1 MLIETKGD
9 VSTICPTGQNQFQK
23 EIKHH
28 FGKKNLGDRDDDFL
42 NTLDNWCK
50 ERNTMASYKERVRFL
65 PTVNDNTGE
74 IVMERLKQMF
84 YRRFPNSNVL
94 LSYRIAPLST
104 QMGEEK
110 TETPASE
117 HNG

>member
-1 MLIETKGD
+1 MDYVGQLVQRAKYKGLL
-9 VSTICPTGQNQFQK
+9 F
-23 EIKHH
+23 
-28 FGKKNLGDRDDDFL
+28 
-42 NTLDNWCK
+42 
-50 ERNTMASYKERVRFL
+50 KERVRFL

-74 IVMERLKQMF
+74 IVMERMKQMF

-94 LSYRIAPLST
+94 FSYRIAPLST
-104 QMGEEK
+104 KMGEGK